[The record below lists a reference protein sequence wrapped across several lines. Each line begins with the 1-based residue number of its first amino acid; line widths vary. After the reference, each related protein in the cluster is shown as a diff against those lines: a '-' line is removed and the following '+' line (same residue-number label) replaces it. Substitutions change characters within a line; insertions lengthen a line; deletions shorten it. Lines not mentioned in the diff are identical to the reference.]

1 MVNKLIE
8 KLLAKVIV
16 KKFGI
21 SNGITIK
28 SIEVNAT
35 NNQTTKISLNMDIT
49 VKNDDVLNFVDQ
61 VMK

>member
-8 KLLAKVIV
+8 KLLAKFIV

>member
-1 MVNKLIE
+1 MVNKIIE
-8 KLLAKVIV
+8 KILAKMIV

-28 SIEVNAT
+28 SIEVNAAS
-35 NNQTTKISLNMDIT
+35 NQTTKISLSMDIV

-61 VMK
+61 ALK